1 LSLAIGD
8 PTVFGNLKTPQIAVD
23 AVTEALTTYKAN
35 GYTDTE
41 GSMRAREAVAEEY
54 SSEEFKLNGKD
65 VFMANGASG
74 AIWLAIGAVCPRGS
88 NILLP
93 RPGFTYCVAADPMG
107 VECRYYN
114 CLVLSLDPL
123 SRFPFSYAPDAFDS

>member
-1 LSLAIGD
+1 
-8 PTVFGNLKTPQIAVD
+8 
-23 AVTEALTTYKAN
+23 
-35 GYTDTE
+35 
-41 GSMRAREAVAEEY
+41 MRAREAVAAEY

-123 SRFPFSYAPDAFDS
+123 SRFPFDYALDAFDS

>member
-1 LSLAIGD
+1 
-8 PTVFGNLKTPQIAVD
+8 
-23 AVTEALTTYKAN
+23 
-35 GYTDTE
+35 
-41 GSMRAREAVAEEY
+41 
-54 SSEEFKLNGKD
+54 
-65 VFMANGASG
+65 MANGASG

-114 CLVLSLDPL
+114 CLVSSLILRIVPFLFAICYLLFVFLFELLFDILCFGSLNFCRSIESSRSRIPQIEFPILPVLSPNQV
-123 SRFPFSYAPDAFDS
+123 P